1 MGCLSRF
8 VSLPLCRLAHK
19 ECARSQQHAR
29 AGVRDHDSSDL
40 SGLSDLTLRS
50 RTERVPFPVNGR
62 SVEHNAG
69 CSFWCAA
76 LRCERVGGRAGVRA
90 YGVCERAL
98 VDCLR
103 ACVRACRQAG
113 GRVLNNQCC
122 SRRGQWVA
130 EGVTEVGSVEER
142 LMALMS
148 KVCEVCSDA
157 SRISESLMDL
167 LPEPGSSR
175 RATSQK

>member
-29 AGVRDHDSSDL
+29 AGVRDHNSSDL
-40 SGLSDLTLRS
+40 SGLSDLSLRL
-50 RTERVPFPVNGR
+50 RTERVPVPVNGR

-76 LRCERVGGRAGVRA
+76 LRCERAGVRA
-90 YGVCERAL
+90 CVRTVCVSVRWL
-98 VDCLR
+98 I

-113 GRVLNNQCC
+113 
-122 SRRGQWVA
+122 
-130 EGVTEVGSVEER
+130 
-142 LMALMS
+142 
-148 KVCEVCSDA
+148 
-157 SRISESLMDL
+157 
-167 LPEPGSSR
+167 R
-175 RATSQK
+175 RAGAEQSMLQQTRAVGGRRSD